1 MKVLLNNKQLNKVLE
16 NNKNLN
22 FVPTM
27 GSLHEGHISLIK
39 KSKTKSKNTI
49 VSIFVNPDQ
58 KGIQAKTSSFLF
70 SNNAFLQRIF
80 GSCNL

>member
-58 KGIQAKTSSFLF
+58 FNSKKDFRNYPRNINKDISILK
-70 SNNAFLQRIF
+70 N
-80 GSCNL
+80 

>member
-58 KGIQAKTSSFLF
+58 F
-70 SNNAFLQRIF
+70 NNKKDFRNYPRNIKKDISILK
-80 GSCNL
+80 N